1 MGLEYLPLCVYVF
14 VCACVCVHKRQT
26 EVETEK
32 ESESERQRQ
41 RDRDKERGRETET
54 YRERGR
60 QRDRDREGD
69 RERQRDR
76 DRGRETEREGD
87 RGRQRETERQRDR
100 LMFLLREAT
109 FESKSFECRGP
120 REHMSSMGLI
130 AGFQFGQKRASA
142 PSRGPLENGRL
153 AASAGHHLHLL
164 SLCVDTG
171 TCPSVGRPDF
181 TRDAHQNQPA

>member
-1 MGLEYLPLCVYVF
+1 MRVRDRG
-14 VCACVCVHKRQT
+14 
-26 EVETEK
+26 
-32 ESESERQRQ
+32 RQRQ
-41 RDRDKERGRETET
+41 RQRERERDRDI
-54 YRERGR
+54 ERGR
-60 QRDRDREGD
+60 QRQRE
-69 RERQRDR
+69 R
-76 DRGRETEREGD
+76 DRGRETEREREGERQRERERD
-87 RGRQRETERQRDR
+87 RERGRQRETERQRDR

-142 PSRGPLENGRL
+142 TSRGPLENGRL
-153 AASAGHHLHLL
+153 AASARHRLHLL

-171 TCPSVGRPDF
+171 TCPSVGHPDF

>member
-1 MGLEYLPLCVYVF
+1 M
-14 VCACVCVHKRQT
+14 QT
-26 EVETEK
+26 
-32 ESESERQRQ
+32 ERQRQ
-41 RDRDKERGRETET
+41 RERERDRDIERGRWRQRETE
-54 YRERGR
+54 RE
-60 QRDRDREGD
+60 E
-69 RERQRDR
+69 ERQRQREGDR
-76 DRGRETEREGD
+76 DRGRETEGERQRERERERD
-87 RGRQRETERQRDR
+87 RERGRQRETERQRDR

-142 PSRGPLENGRL
+142 TSRGPLENGRL